1 MSSDGFAV
9 SHLSY
14 LDDTLLV
21 KVISIY
27 NFWTIKVV
35 LRSFEFISVLNEFCQ
50 E

>member
-1 MSSDGFAV
+1 MGSDGFAV
-9 SHLSY
+9 SHLPY

-27 NFWTIKVV
+27 NFLTIKVV
-35 LRSFEFISVLNEFCQ
+35 LRSFEFVLGLNEFCQ